1 MLLDHIAERPLQE
14 PALQTLP
21 QTLICPIQV
30 TLAMVQVYF
39 FPSGASSLTDHPWWF
54 ALLAVAGLVT
64 SFTSTLMFTALGS
77 FYTRISD
84 PDMGGSY
91 LTLLNTIANMG
102 EPTVLQ
108 HSHHLPALINIR

>member
-1 MLLDHIAERPLQE
+1 M
-14 PALQTLP
+14 
-21 QTLICPIQV
+21 
-30 TLAMVQVYF
+30 QVYY
-39 FPSGASSLTDHPWWF
+39 FPSGASSLSDHPRWF

-102 EPTVLQ
+102 ERFA
-108 HSHHLPALINIR
+108 SHNVNTRRHCSYAKALACSCVV